1 MERITNR
8 FVISGRLSGL
18 NEYTKVCRGNA
29 YQANNF
35 KKANQQI
42 VKNAIRDALRHR
54 FLHRVDKY
62 PCQLR
67 IAWYEPNSRRDVDNV
82 TFATKFI
89 LDAMVDEGII
99 EDDSRKYVSAIT
111 HRVMTDKQFPRIEVV
126 IDEEEEE

>member
-1 MERITNR
+1 MERTTNR

-42 VKNAIRDALRHR
+42 VRNALQDALRHG
-54 FLHRVDKY
+54 FLHQVDKY

-67 IAWYEPNSRRDVDNV
+67 IMWYEPNSRRDVDNV

-89 LDAMVDEGII
+89 LDAMVETGII
-99 EDDSRKYVSAIT
+99 EDDSRKYVSSVT
-111 HRVMTDKQFPRIEVV
+111 HRVMTSKRFPRVEVI
-126 IDEEEEE
+126 IDEGEEE